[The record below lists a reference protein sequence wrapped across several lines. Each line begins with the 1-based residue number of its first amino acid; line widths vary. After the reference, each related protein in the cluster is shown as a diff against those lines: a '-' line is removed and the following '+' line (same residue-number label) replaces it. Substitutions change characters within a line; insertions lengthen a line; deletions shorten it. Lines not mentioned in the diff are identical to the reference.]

1 METNPDPTDAPS
13 GLPEEGDL
21 EPPPLG
27 TPDPEEDAS
36 DTGEDAMP
44 GIASD
49 GEPPSSG

>member
-1 METNPDPTDAPS
+1 MDDDPKDPDAPT

-27 TPDPEEDAS
+27 VPDPDAAK
-36 DTGEDAMP
+36 DTGTEAMP

-49 GEPPSSG
+49 GDPPSSG